1 MIVGGR
7 GERIVSPVSNVSMG
21 EGELDLHRLEDRRSV
36 VQDKKRD
43 RDRGR
48 GS

>member
-1 MIVGGR
+1 MIVGRR

-21 EGELDLHRLEDRRSV
+21 EGELDLQRLEDRHSF

-43 RDRGR
+43 RDKGR